1 MLGSFIQG
9 VLYLSLRVSLIKI
22 RYNYFPDHVLGE
34 ILSKRWVDNAIPFFT
49 LIFLSVGLFL
59 SIDGFF
65 SIYSMTDYSRQF
77 AELGLIVL
85 AMTIVMIA
93 GGIDLSVG
101 SIFAVS
107 NLVALYCVHV
117 LEPTSLHH
125 LGNNVLSWHFLWS
138 L

>member
-1 MLGSFIQG
+1 M
-9 VLYLSLRVSLIKI
+9 SLRVNFTRI

-49 LIFLSVGLFL
+49 LIALSVGLFL

-65 SIYSMTDYSRQF
+65 SIYSLTDNSRQF

-93 GGIDLSVG
+93 GGIDLSV
-101 SIFAVS
+101 
-107 NLVALYCVHV
+107 
-117 LEPTSLHH
+117 
-125 LGNNVLSWHFLWS
+125 
-138 L
+138 